1 MAGAN
6 AGIKGSLH
14 IGVARNS
21 KGGMN
26 PPRFPAGAIQAASQ
40 LALPRRVEPG
50 VQSLVGQ
57 LPETV
62 ENRPKPNRPMPA
74 FDKTDTRHQPA
85 YTVAEAARYLKL
97 PQATLR
103 TWVVGRDYPVA
114 EGQGRFK
121 ALIKPARGKPPL
133 LSFYN
138 LIEAHVLR
146 ALRTEH
152 GVSIKALR
160 DSITYAEK
168 TLKVERLL
176 LSEHLRTHGGH
187 VLLDHYGQLIELSA
201 SGQIAIRKALEDHLA
216 RIEWDRWKFPVR
228 LYPYPTPALEGSR
241 TIAIDANIA
250 FGRPVMVSRGVS
262 THAIAERLDA
272 GESVADLAADYDL
285 TADEIEQAALYER
298 AA

>member
-1 MAGAN
+1 
-6 AGIKGSLH
+6 
-14 IGVARNS
+14 
-21 KGGMN
+21 
-26 PPRFPAGAIQAASQ
+26 
-40 LALPRRVEPG
+40 
-50 VQSLVGQ
+50 
-57 LPETV
+57 
-62 ENRPKPNRPMPA
+62 MPA
-74 FDKTDTRHQPA
+74 FDKTDVRHQPA

-103 TWVVGRDYPVA
+103 TWVLGRDYPVA
-114 EGQGRFK
+114 EGQGRFR

-160 DSITYAEK
+160 DSITYAQR
-168 TLKVERLL
+168 TLRIDRLL
-176 LSEHLRTHGGH
+176 LSEDLRTHGGR
-187 VLLDHYGQLIELSA
+187 VLLDHYGHLIELSA

-216 RIEWDRWKFPVR
+216 RVEWDQWKFPVR
-228 LYPYPTPALEGSR
+228 LYPYPTAAMDGRRP
-241 TIAIDANIA
+241 IAIDAQVA
-250 FGRPVMVSRGVS
+250 FGRPVLVAPGVS

-272 GESVADLAADYDL
+272 GESVADLAADYDV
-285 TADEIEQAALYER
+285 TPADIEQAALYER